1 VHEVDRSAEAQA
13 GDAGPVSRRPEYVM
27 TLWVSPQLLER
38 DPSLEPG
45 LLDLGQTSRQLEA
58 TPEAGPET
66 EPELAAEAEAELE
79 AW

>member
-1 VHEVDRSAEAQA
+1 MHEVDRSAEAQA

-45 LLDLGQTSRQLEA
+45 LFDLGQTSRQLEA
-58 TPEAGPET
+58 TAEAEPEAEHQ
-66 EPELAAEAEAELE
+66 AEAEAELE